1 VTRALSNAKI
11 LPREPPFDLAA
22 YLTVQRKY
30 VDAALEGAVDTVRP
44 ESVCQAMRYSLLSG
58 GKRLRPI
65 LCLASC
71 ELAGGAREVATPT
84 ACGLE
89 MLHTASLIH
98 DDLPAMDDDDFRRGR
113 PSNHKVFGEG
123 MALLAGDAL
132 LAYALEFILD
142 NTKGV
147 PAERLLRV
155 MHRLIHHVGV
165 AGLVGGQA
173 VDLACEGATEVDL
186 ATLEFI
192 HSKKTGA
199 LVEAAVVTGA
209 ILAGADEDLIE
220 RLARYARRVGLA
232 FQIIDDVLDVTG
244 SEQELG
250 KTPHKDARSCKAT
263 YPALLGVAESRRQ
276 ASALIDAAVAELAP
290 LSERAA
296 PLLAMADFIRT
307 RSS

>member
-1 VTRALSNAKI
+1 LS
-11 LPREPPFDLAA
+11 RERPFDLAV
-22 YLTVQRKY
+22 YLTVQRSY
-30 VDAALEGAVDTVRP
+30 IDAALEGSVETVQP
-44 ESVCQAMRYSLLSG
+44 EPLCQAMRYSLLSG

-71 ELAGGAREVATPT
+71 ELAGGARELAMPT

-98 DDLPAMDDDDFRRGR
+98 DDLPAMDNDDVRRGR
-113 PSNHKVFGEG
+113 SSNHKIYGEG

-142 NTKGV
+142 NTRGA

-155 MHRLIHHVGV
+155 MHTLIHHVGI

-173 VDLACEGATEVDL
+173 VDLQCEGSTDVDL
-186 ATLEFI
+186 ATLELI
-192 HSKKTGA
+192 HSRKTGA

-209 ILAGADEDLIE
+209 ILAGADEDLID

-250 KTPHKDARSCKAT
+250 KTPHKDAQSYKAT

-276 ASALIDAAVAELAP
+276 ASALIDAATAELAP
-290 LSERAA
+290 LSERAV
-296 PLLAMADFIRT
+296 PLRAVADFIRM
-307 RSS
+307 RSN

>member
-1 VTRALSNAKI
+1 MSFAINHAGLLS
-11 LPREPPFDLAA
+11 REPTFDLAA
-22 YLTVQRKY
+22 YLTVQKNH
-30 VDAALEGAVDTVRP
+30 VDAALEDAVVTVQP
-44 ESVCQAMRYSLLSG
+44 EPICQAMRYSLLSG

-71 ELAGGAREVATPT
+71 ELAGGTREIATPT

-98 DDLPAMDDDDFRRGR
+98 DDLPAMDNDDFRRGR
-113 PSNHKVFGEG
+113 PSNHKVYGEG

-142 NTKGV
+142 NTRGV
-147 PAERLLRV
+147 PADCLLRV
-155 MHRLIHHVGV
+155 MHTLIHHVGV

-173 VDLACEGATEVDL
+173 VDLQCEGATDVDL

-192 HSKKTGA
+192 HTRKTGS

-209 ILAGADEDLIE
+209 ILAGADEDLID
-220 RLARYARRVGLA
+220 RLSRYARRVGLA

-244 SEQELG
+244 SEHELG
-250 KTPHKDARSCKAT
+250 KTPHKDAHARKAT

-276 ASALIDAAVAELAP
+276 ASILIDAATAELAP
-290 LSERAA
+290 LRERAVA
-296 PLLAMADFIRT
+296 LLAVADFIRT

>member
-1 VTRALSNAKI
+1 VTRALSSAGV
-11 LPREPPFDLAA
+11 LPREVPFDLAA
-22 YLTVQRKY
+22 YLTVQRNHI
-30 VDAALEGAVDTVRP
+30 DAALEDAVVTVQP
-44 ESVCQAMRYSLLSG
+44 EPICQAMRYSLLSG

-71 ELAGGAREVATPT
+71 ELAGGGRELATPT

-98 DDLPAMDDDDFRRGR
+98 DDLPAMDNDDFRRGR
-113 PSNHKVFGEG
+113 PSNHKVYGEG

-142 NTKGV
+142 HTRGV

-155 MHRLIHHVGV
+155 MHTLIHHVGV

-173 VDLACEGATEVDL
+173 VDLQCEGAADVDL

-192 HSKKTGA
+192 HTRKTGA

-209 ILAGADEDLIE
+209 ILAGADDDLID
-220 RLARYARRVGLA
+220 RLARYARGVGLA

-244 SEQELG
+244 SEKELG

-276 ASALIDAAVAELAP
+276 ASALIDAATAELAP
-290 LSERAA
+290 LRERAGA
-296 PLLAMADFIRT
+296 LLAVADFIRT